1 MTTANTLTSTTGS
14 ESCNAIEGVKFNKH
28 HISFGGVKAR
38 VWYSL
43 DNQHDHRKC
52 VTLYAKDYSHA
63 LRGIFNE
70 AYENKTDMDSDYFD
84 KGVVRLFEDHPLYVV
99 ARLRA
104 ATV

>member
-1 MTTANTLTSTTGS
+1 MTTANSITSTNGS

-28 HISFGGVKAR
+28 HIAYKGVKAR

-43 DNQHDHRKC
+43 DNRHDHKKC

-63 LRGIFNE
+63 LRSIFNE
-70 AYENKTDMDSDYFD
+70 AYENKTDTNSDYFD
-84 KGVVRLFEDHPLYVV
+84 MGTVRLFEGHPLYVA

-104 ATV
+104 TTA